1 MFGHNNVVFKIF
13 DDNERFVIS
22 FVGNRDMILDGARHG
37 AKLTQ
42 NKLNEPMLI
51 IGENGM
57 TIESS
62 SGMLHINICLYKN
75 WKLVQK
81 V

>member
-1 MFGHNNVVFKIF
+1 MFGRNNVVFKIF

-22 FVGNRDMILDGARHG
+22 FVGNRDMILDGVYHG

-51 IGENGM
+51 IGENAM

-62 SGMLHINICLYKN
+62 SGMQHINICLYKN